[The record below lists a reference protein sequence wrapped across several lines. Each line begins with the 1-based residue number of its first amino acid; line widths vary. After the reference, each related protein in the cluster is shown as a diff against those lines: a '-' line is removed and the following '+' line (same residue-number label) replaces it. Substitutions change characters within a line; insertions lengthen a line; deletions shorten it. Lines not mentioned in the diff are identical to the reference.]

1 MNLSESMRRILS
13 ETAVKE
19 HDEDYTIVSLR
30 PDEEAKAK
38 GLLGRLQPV
47 NSITYDRNEVSVV
60 LVASEWER
68 LRGEFHGFAEAGPY
82 RLLTFDIV
90 LDLSIVGFLSVVSA
104 VLAEEG
110 VSIFALS
117 TYLRDHI
124 LVKKED
130 SRRAVAALR
139 KLIEECRRPRA

>member
-1 MNLSESMRRILS
+1 MNLSESMRRTLS
-13 ETAVKE
+13 ETVVKE
-19 HDEDYTIVSLR
+19 RDEDYTIVSVR

-38 GLLGRLQPV
+38 GLLGRLQPFH
-47 NSITYDRNEVSVV
+47 SITYDGDEVSVV
-60 LVASEWER
+60 LVASDWER
-68 LRGEFHGFAEAGPY
+68 LRGEFNGFAEAGPY

-90 LDLSIVGFLSVVSA
+90 LDLSIVGFLSVVST

-124 LVKKED
+124 MVKKED
-130 SRRAVAALR
+130 SRRAVTALR
-139 KLIEECRRPRA
+139 SLIEECKRPHA

>member
-1 MNLSESMRRILS
+1 MDLSESMRRILS
-13 ETAVKE
+13 ETVVKE
-19 HDEDYTIVSLR
+19 HDEDYTIVSVR
-30 PDEEAKAK
+30 PDEEAKVK
-38 GLLGRLQPV
+38 GLLGRLQPFH
-47 NSITYDRNEVSVV
+47 SITYDGDEVSVV
-60 LVASEWER
+60 LVASDWER
-68 LRGEFHGFAEAGPY
+68 LRGEFHGFEEAGPY

>member
-38 GLLGRLQPV
+38 GLLGRSRPF
-47 NSITYDRNEVSVV
+47 NSITYDGDEVSIV
-60 LVASEWER
+60 LMASDWER

>member
-1 MNLSESMRRILS
+1 MNLSESMRRTLS
-13 ETAVKE
+13 ETVVKE
-19 HDEDYTIVSLR
+19 RDEDYTIVSLR

-38 GLLGRLQPV
+38 GLLGRLQPF
-47 NSITYDRNEVSVV
+47 NSITYDGNEVSVV
-60 LVASEWER
+60 LVASDWER
-68 LRGEFHGFAEAGPY
+68 LRGEFNGFAEAGPY

-130 SRRAVAALR
+130 SRRTVAALR

>member
-1 MNLSESMRRILS
+1 MNLSEPMRRILS
-13 ETAVKE
+13 ETVVKE
-19 HDEDYTIVSLR
+19 HAEDYTIVSVR
-30 PDEEAKAK
+30 PDEEAKARD
-38 GLLGRLQPV
+38 LLGRLKPFT
-47 NSITYDRNEVSVV
+47 SITYDGNEVSVV
-60 LVASEWER
+60 LMASDWER

-104 VLAEEG
+104 MLAEEG

-124 LVKKED
+124 MVKKED
-130 SRRAVAALR
+130 SRRAVTVLR
-139 KLIEECRRPRA
+139 SLIEICKRPRT

>member
-1 MNLSESMRRILS
+1 MKLSEPMRRILS
-13 ETAVKE
+13 ETVVKE
-19 HDEDYTIVSLR
+19 HADDYTVVSIKL
-30 PDEEAKAK
+30 DEEAKARS
-38 GLLGRLQPV
+38 LLRNLQPFSSV
-47 NSITYDRNEVSVV
+47 TYDNNEVSVV
-60 LVASEWER
+60 LRASDWER
-68 LRGEFHGFAEAGPY
+68 LKGEFGGFDEAGPY

-110 VSIFALS
+110 VSIYALS

-130 SRRAVAALR
+130 SPRAVAALR
-139 KLIEECRRPRA
+139 KLIEECRRTRT